1 MRVFCALIYPKT
13 YCRITRHLNVDLT
26 LAVDQQIQNLLRES
40 LLKLEEEL
48 KADVLSYSGPITDG
62 NENTLLNIVEELAS
76 DSNKKESIYVIITT
90 GGGSATAV
98 ERYVNILRH
107 HYSEVN
113 FIVPDYAYS
122 AGTIFC
128 MSGDNIYMDYFSV
141 LGPIDPQIQNREG
154 KLVPALGY
162 LDKIN
167 ELIVKAKN
175 NELTQ
180 AEFLILKDFDL
191 AELRAYEQAKE
202 LTIELLKKWL
212 VKYKFK
218 NWTIHRSDKDLL
230 NKPVTKEQKIA
241 RAEDIADKLS
251 NNNHWKSHG
260 RPINIET
267 LTNELRLK
275 IEDFSKEDTLRS
287 LIRSYYELLSDYV
300 KRNGYPIFVQT
311 RKFI

>member
-1 MRVFCALIYPKT
+1 MIKP
-13 YCRITRHLNVDLT
+13 
-26 LAVDQQIQNLLRES
+26 AVDEKVQELLS
-40 LLKLEEEL
+40 KYLLELEEEL
-48 KADVLSYSGPITDG
+48 NADLISYTGPITDG
-62 NENTLLNIVEELAS
+62 NENTLLNIVEELAR
-76 DSNKKESIYVIITT
+76 DENKREVIYVVITT

-98 ERYVNILRH
+98 ERYVNILRN
-107 HYSEVN
+107 HYEEVN

-128 MSGDNIYMDYFSV
+128 MSGDNIMMDYFSV
-141 LGPIDPQIQNREG
+141 LGPIDPQIQNKEG

-167 ELIVKAKN
+167 ELILKAQN
-175 NELTQ
+175 NQLTQ

-218 NWTIHRSDKDLL
+218 NWTTHQTTPELL
-230 NKPVTKEQKIA
+230 DQPVTDVEKIA
-241 RAEDIADKLS
+241 RAKEIADKLS
-251 NNNHWKSHG
+251 DNNEWKSHG

-267 LTNELRLK
+267 LTTELRLK
-275 IEDFSKEDTLRS
+275 IEDYSSRDPLRG
-287 LIRSYYELLSDYV
+287 LIRNYYELLSDYV
-300 KRNGYPIFVQT
+300 KINGMNIFVQT